1 MLKESVDEYFSTAF
15 SVSSE
20 VTDASSSI
28 LLSSPTVV
36 EAGVK
41 SSCVP
46 SMSVEEDMT
55 VVRSLIADLVVVVVN
70 LVTVLVD
77 EVFVFDSP
85 EAGEDTEVINGEKLF
100 ISLSLLNCSLSSSK
114 QYLISVSVKCFINI
128 FFIPLF
134 CFDLVSSIF
143 KEGNNIQKE
152 CEKNILSIYL

>member
-1 MLKESVDEYFSTAF
+1 
-15 SVSSE
+15 
-20 VTDASSSI
+20 
-28 LLSSPTVV
+28 
-36 EAGVK
+36 
-41 SSCVP
+41 
-46 SMSVEEDMT
+46 MT

-85 EAGEDTEVINGEKLF
+85 AEAGEDTEVIIGEKLF